1 MNISFISTPEKMYFC
16 KMQNADNSICWGF
29 LSPSDE
35 RLKNALEKIEVSI
48 EQHQQLLSGGYIV
61 YYDGEIFNADSKQY
75 YLDENFDFQKIS
87 DEQYNQKIANET
99 KKALIQKL
107 YELKAGKAY
116 SGVIINDTLVFET
129 NQTAVTNTVATLS
142 LMADTDTS
150 NWKFYDLNGQPK
162 MQTVSKIQLF
172 TIANFAREMI
182 NNSFTVEG
190 EYLDIVENATIEQ
203 LISKEWVE
211 IFEENAQTAF
221 NNINNHLVVS
231 FQ

>member
-1 MNISFISTPEKMYFC
+1 MITLIKTPDKMYFC
-16 KMQNADNSICWGF
+16 KILNNDNSICWGF

-35 RLKNALEKIEVSI
+35 RLATALEKIEVSI
-48 EQHQQLLSGGYIV
+48 PRQQELLSGGYIV
-61 YYDGEIFNADSKQY
+61 YYNGEVFNADSRQY

-107 YELKAGKAY
+107 YELKAEKAY
-116 SGVIINDTLVFET
+116 GGVIINDTLVFET